1 MFLCRKSK
9 YLTWRI
15 LMIISFMP
23 QDCNNIKFDGS
34 QYRLIHVYGSLIY
47 QSITHPGPGW
57 YFADLLLVA
66 PYNQNA
72 PIGCSW
78 DEYLPSW
85 ENIPRPLAPAPPA
98 LTHIQQPES
107 SFLGLKLFRGWSIT
121 SRIKLLNDIIWSI
134 TRKIKFVN
142 DIIFLQLST
151 ANQSHLLVFSSLEQS
166 KMCVL
171 RADKLLR
178 VIQLCI

>member
-1 MFLCRKSK
+1 MCLCRKLIF
-9 YLTWRI
+9 LTWRI

-47 QSITHPGPGW
+47 QSTHPGPGW

-121 SRIKLLNDIIWSI
+121 RRIKLLNDIIWSI

-142 DIIFLQLST
+142 DIISLQHST
-151 ANQSHLLVFSSLEQS
+151 DGKSGASVSIFSSGA
-166 KMCVL
+166 K
-171 RADKLLR
+171 
-178 VIQLCI
+178 